1 MIDRRDV
8 APPLLGVD
16 QCARGARERAQL
28 SWWSAWIR
36 RDEESFFRNPLIMT
50 VRSIDWLIDWVVD
63 MRVDVTSAP
72 EVYVKHAMHQLYVNL
87 CHRTVWYEFN
97 WSDQESEWH
106 EGDMMK
112 KIDVSEEEMCWFLW
126 IQSETWLVILT
137 LCEIMCDKQ
146 CSEKIKRNAW

>member
-1 MIDRRDV
+1 MW
-8 APPLLGVD
+8 LLPFWELTNVHAGHVNAHSWAD
-16 QCARGARERAQL
+16 EAREFGVMRKV
-28 SWWSAWIR
+28 SSGIR
-36 RDEESFFRNPLIMT
+36 WLWRWDLL
-50 VRSIDWLIDWVVD
+50 IDWLIDWVVD
-63 MRVDVTSAP
+63 MRVDVISAP